1 MTQPGRRK
9 RDDRVPFEKTD
20 CEGRR
25 DGVAAGRTWDRG
37 RIRGRRGR
45 LEKVLGLRRG
55 HRDRKQTD
63 RAQRAQAT
71 ARSQGS
77 WVHGAIPQR
86 WKGANRRRG
95 WGGPVGFGGP
105 QSSLLPDTPVLGGGS
120 FHWTPGWKAYLW
132 KTRTEGAGPR
142 FLLQPTLRSRRH
154 GHPCGVKDPRLR
166 APRGVNGVLDEAL
179 KARACAPALSLIR

>member
-9 RDDRVPFEKTD
+9 RDDRDPFEKTD

-55 HRDRKQTD
+55 HRDRKQMD

-105 QSSLLPDTPVLGGGS
+105 QSSLLPDTPV
-120 FHWTPGWKAYLW
+120 
-132 KTRTEGAGPR
+132 
-142 FLLQPTLRSRRH
+142 
-154 GHPCGVKDPRLR
+154 
-166 APRGVNGVLDEAL
+166 
-179 KARACAPALSLIR
+179 

>member
-20 CEGRR
+20 YKGRR

-55 HRDRKQTD
+55 HQDRKQMD
-63 RAQRAQAT
+63 RAQRAQVT

-77 WVHGAIPQR
+77 
-86 WKGANRRRG
+86 
-95 WGGPVGFGGP
+95 
-105 QSSLLPDTPVLGGGS
+105 
-120 FHWTPGWKAYLW
+120 
-132 KTRTEGAGPR
+132 
-142 FLLQPTLRSRRH
+142 
-154 GHPCGVKDPRLR
+154 
-166 APRGVNGVLDEAL
+166 
-179 KARACAPALSLIR
+179 